1 MKLNKA
7 QFDHMTRLYEKRRR
21 QAREEARERR
31 EAFYEAHPHVEEL
44 SREII
49 SLAGEQIKASLDGDI
64 TRLDF
69 IRSRRQALIKEKNKE
84 MAAAGLSEK
93 DLEPRY
99 ACGLCQDTGWVDNQ
113 TCGCWEKAVIKEFYS
128 DSILWRRAA
137 TENFET
143 FSLDWY
149 DNEKKL
155 KAFQG
160 HTAREVMEENLKAAR
175 AYVAGFEKHRDGVLM
190 TGSVGT
196 GKTFLCNCIAGA
208 LLKAGFSVLY
218 VSAQELFDQMAAV
231 TFDREQ
237 QDQLLTEQF
246 AAADLLIIDDL
257 GTEFTS
263 HRLAANA
270 LFSILN
276 ERIIGGRGTVIS
288 TNLELEALRERY
300 SEPVLSRLIGEFR
313 IMRFVG
319 QDIRLAKRLQ

>member
-1 MKLNKA
+1 MKLSKA

-21 QAREEARERR
+21 EAREEAREKRD
-31 EAFYEAHPHVEEL
+31 ALYKAHPRVEEL

-49 SLAGEQIKASLDGDI
+49 ALAGEQIKASLDGDL

-69 IRSRRQALIKEKNKE
+69 VRSRRQALIKEKNKE
-84 MAAAGLSEK
+84 MAAAGFSEK

-99 ACGLCQDTGWVDNQ
+99 ACSLCQDTGWVDNRE
-113 TCGCWEKAVIKEFYS
+113 CSCWEKAVIREFYS

-137 TENFET
+137 TENFES

-160 HTAREVMEENLKAAR
+160 RTAREVMEENLKAAKS
-175 AYVAGFEKHRDGVLM
+175 YVAGFDKRRDGVLM

-196 GKTFLCNCIAGA
+196 GKTFLCNCMAGA
-208 LLKAGFSVLY
+208 LLKAGYSVLY

-231 TFDREQ
+231 TFDREE

-246 AAADLLIIDDL
+246 AEADLLIIDDL
-257 GTEFTS
+257 GTEFTG

-270 LFSILN
+270 LFVILN
-276 ERIIGGRGTVIS
+276 ERIIGNRGTVIS
-288 TNLELEALRERY
+288 TNLELEALGERY
-300 SEPVLSRLIGEFR
+300 SEPVLSRMIGEFR

-319 QDIRLAKRLQ
+319 QDIRMAKRLR